1 MTTYTALRFLHIVAA
16 IWFIAGILGR
26 QMVMAAASRKDD
38 IRLVAGLSQ
47 AAGRFEQWMVMPG
60 NLLVIVFGV
69 LISLEGNWPIF
80 GFLEGDGE
88 KNWLLVSNIILVA
101 NLALVAVVYVPRGKV
116 FEQKLKDAVASGAS
130 ASAVR
135 AELDDSLV
143 RVGHYFEYASILV
156 ILYLMSFKPF

>member
-1 MTTYTALRFLHIVAA
+1 MSQENVEAFKRALEAYNR
-16 IWFIAGILGR
+16 R
-26 QMVMAAASRKDD
+26 D
-38 IRLVAGLSQ
+38 IDSLIQVLDP
-47 AAGRFEQWMVMPG
+47 EVEWHP
-60 NLLVIVFGV
+60 GV

-101 NLALVAVVYVPRGKV
+101 NLALVAAVYVPRGKV